1 MHSPWIPAFAG
12 MTSLKARRLSDLI
25 PKMLAAIALIQ
36 LMYLLRR
43 IITAYLGSERA
54 AQLRREAAA

>member
-1 MHSPWIPAFAG
+1 
-12 MTSLKARRLSDLI
+12 
-25 PKMLAAIALIQ
+25 MLAAIALIQ
-36 LMYLLRR
+36 LIYLLRR